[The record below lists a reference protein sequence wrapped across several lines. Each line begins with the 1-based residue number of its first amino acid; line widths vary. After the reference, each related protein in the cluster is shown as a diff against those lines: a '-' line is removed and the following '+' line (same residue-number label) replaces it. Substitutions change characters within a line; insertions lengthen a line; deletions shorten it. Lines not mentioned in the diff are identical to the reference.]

1 MENLDALLL
10 RTNRKKRETLEDLG
24 ANTEREIRETPK
36 DPFRSAGRN
45 SGGTPEM
52 KLESKK
58 NLIAV
63 ASHDLLAV
71 IDANFDRDDIEAR
84 WATCG
89 YTIAAAERAR
99 AEYERIACERLS
111 FDDVDQAITES
122 NLSCGMFPERVKWFF
137 KGWIL
142 SANADVEA
150 RRQ

>member
-1 MENLDALLL
+1 
-10 RTNRKKRETLEDLG
+10 
-24 ANTEREIRETPK
+24 
-36 DPFRSAGRN
+36 
-45 SGGTPEM
+45 M

-58 NLIAV
+58 NLIGV
-63 ASHDLLAV
+63 ASRALLAV

>member
-1 MENLDALLL
+1 
-10 RTNRKKRETLEDLG
+10 
-24 ANTEREIRETPK
+24 
-36 DPFRSAGRN
+36 
-45 SGGTPEM
+45 M

>member
-1 MENLDALLL
+1 METDTAH
-10 RTNRKKRETLEDLG
+10 LEPVKEEAD
-24 ANTEREIRETPK
+24 E
-36 DPFRSAGRN
+36 
-45 SGGTPEM
+45 
-52 KLESKK
+52 
-58 NLIAV
+58 AV

-71 IDANFDRDDIEAR
+71 IDANFDRNDIAAR

-89 YTIAAAERAR
+89 YTIAAAVCAK

-142 SANADVEA
+142 SANVSDQATA
-150 RRQ
+150 SKKISK